1 MVEHQSTESLGF
13 QVQFLK
19 LSQYQCIYFSLQ
31 LLYMYSFLI
40 PDIVTSHKSKVMG
53 EIKMVLQV
61 AYNVIVWFLPVCE

>member
-1 MVEHQSTESLGF
+1 
-13 QVQFLK
+13 
-19 LSQYQCIYFSLQ
+19 
-31 LLYMYSFLI
+31 MYSFLI